1 MLMRRAVRVEVNTE
15 EIQPLPITTVTAVD
29 FSYARDLGCTIRQVA
44 RAQATHRKVA
54 ATAGPML
61 VDQRSPLAWSPG
73 TENMVILSRHYRG
86 DVVVPWHGAP
96 GAPHSAGPGIHL

>member
-44 RAQATHRKVA
+44 RAQATNGKVT
-54 ATAGPML
+54 ATVGPML
-61 VDQRSPLAWSPG
+61 GDQRSPPAWSRG
-73 TENMVILSRHYRG
+73 TGDMVILSGHQGGDLGFSRHGDRG
-86 DVVVPWHGAP
+86 HPNSGAL
-96 GAPHSAGPGIHL
+96 G